1 MRRLQYASGFVL
13 TGDRT
18 CKALLRY
25 ARALAEAG
33 KSDVVTIPV
42 VTDQGSYGFAHML
55 IGPASE
61 IFSTPV
67 EHAAVEPVDEEVI
80 QYLEQR
86 TMMLQPSRPEWPTEM
101 TDIATLDDMDI
112 DYDLAAS
119 DGPGATSAPVPPVRE

>member
-67 EHAAVEPVDEEVI
+67 EHAAAEPVDEEVV

-86 TMMLQPSRPEWPTEM
+86 TMLLQPSRPEWPTEM

-112 DYDLAAS
+112 DYDLVA
-119 DGPGATSAPVPPVRE
+119 PETPATIPSQAPRVT

>member
-1 MRRLQYASGFVL
+1 MRRLQYSSGFVL

-18 CKALLRY
+18 CKAILRY

-42 VTDQGSYGFAHML
+42 ITDMGSLGFAHML

-67 EHAAVEPVDEEVI
+67 EHSVDEPEDAEII
-80 QYLEQR
+80 QELEQR

-101 TDIATLDDMDI
+101 TDVETIDDLDI
-112 DYDLAAS
+112 DYNLSKGDYS
-119 DGPGATSAPVPPVRE
+119 

>member
-18 CKALLRY
+18 CKAILRY

-33 KSDVVTIPV
+33 KSDVVMVPV
-42 VTDQGSYGFAHML
+42 ITDIGSRGFAHML
-55 IGPASE
+55 IGPGSE

-67 EHAAVEPVDEEVI
+67 EQAVDEPEDAEVI
-80 QYLEQR
+80 QDLEQR

-101 TDIATLDDMDI
+101 TDVDPIDDLDI
-112 DYDLAAS
+112 DYNISKGDYS
-119 DGPGATSAPVPPVRE
+119 

>member
-1 MRRLQYASGFVL
+1 M
-13 TGDRT
+13 
-18 CKALLRY
+18 
-25 ARALAEAG
+25 
-33 KSDVVTIPV
+33 TIPV

-67 EHAAVEPVDEEVI
+67 EHAAAEPVDEEVV

-86 TMMLQPSRPEWPTEM
+86 TMLLQPSRPEWPTEM

-112 DYDLAAS
+112 DYDLVA
-119 DGPGATSAPVPPVRE
+119 PETPATIPSQAPRVT